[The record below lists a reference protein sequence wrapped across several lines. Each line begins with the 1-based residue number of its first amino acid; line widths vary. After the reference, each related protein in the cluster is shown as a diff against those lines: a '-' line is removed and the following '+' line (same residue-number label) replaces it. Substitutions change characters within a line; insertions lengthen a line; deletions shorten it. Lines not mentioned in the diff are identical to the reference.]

1 MQSRDSAYVARS
13 THLAVGAYLPVDPG
27 ASDEVHLSSF
37 VRRAPASH
45 ALPSTLKN
53 HELSARAREEFVPS
67 ARSQLRAGWLV
78 ARVLHSARDI
88 FKSHARPFC
97 LAGRGAARRRRLR
110 LCGFLVLPKVGV
122 VNRPIVYSER
132 AELRS
137 FRSLVQPYAQT
148 IPLSPARMS
157 CDCERW
163 TVRSCY

>member
-13 THLAVGAYLPVDPG
+13 THLAVTHTLGERALAVGAYLPVDPG

-37 VRRAPASH
+37 VRRAPASR

-97 LAGRGAARRRRLR
+97 LAGRGAAL
-110 LCGFLVLPKVGV
+110 LGAGGFGFAASWFFP
-122 VNRPIVYSER
+122 
-132 AELRS
+132 RS
-137 FRSLVQPYAQT
+137 V
-148 IPLSPARMS
+148 
-157 CDCERW
+157 W
-163 TVRSCY
+163 